1 MKNKHFKNNLI
12 NNELNKIADMVG
24 VNKSKFKRKL
34 KTFNKKDLVAL
45 KEALGKGNLEI
56 SIKKK

>member
-24 VNKSKFKRKL
+24 VNKSKFKRKP
-34 KTFNKKDLVAL
+34 KTFNKR
-45 KEALGKGNLEI
+45 I
-56 SIKKK
+56 